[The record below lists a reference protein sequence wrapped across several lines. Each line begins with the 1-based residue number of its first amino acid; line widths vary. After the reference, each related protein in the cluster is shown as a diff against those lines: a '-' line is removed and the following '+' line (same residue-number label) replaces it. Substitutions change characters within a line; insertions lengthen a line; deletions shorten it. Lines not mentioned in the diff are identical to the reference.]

1 MAKMAQLH
9 ALMVE
14 IVCSEMSDDQ
24 AIELMV
30 DEGLPRSVCPQILS
44 EFKARVSEE
53 LESTDDY

>member
-14 IVCSEMSDDQ
+14 IVCSGISDDQ

-30 DEGLPRSVCPQILS
+30 DEGLPREACPQILG
-44 EFKARVSEE
+44 EFKEHVSEE
-53 LESTDDY
+53 LESIE

>member
-30 DEGLPRSVCPQILS
+30 DEGLPRQVCPQFLQ
-44 EFKARVSEE
+44 EFKDRVSNE
-53 LESTDDY
+53 LESIE

>member
-1 MAKMAQLH
+1 MH
-9 ALMVE
+9 SLMVE